1 MNLQLFFRKLIKFE
15 NVRWIFNKRALGK
28 ARNNTPFP
36 KALYCYPDKI
46 IIPNSPPNSLSLHGI
61 SPFYIA
67 GLPPPSV
74 KIEYSISKKFF
85 TLSSNCGMKSF
96 PVS

>member
-67 GLPPPSV
+67 GLPPICTNFR
-74 KIEYSISKKFF
+74 KIDKVAVWGFYVFQ
-85 TLSSNCGMKSF
+85 
-96 PVS
+96 